1 MELWDRSRPS
11 INCNAISA
19 KIKLAGVINYSIRMP
34 LAVNGATI
42 VAPNTKSYPTC
53 EYVVYLLPCR
63 ILKGLWLTLT
73 PTDLALI
80 IFTHGVFFAYL
91 VYPYLFWIRCIDLH
105 FMCFIDT
112 NLLSNI
118 QLNIRYMIQERL
130 LPFAL
135 LDLDVGVSLF
145 KARGRAFQSVSN
157 FLTQYISS
165 TTGTIVAGDLR
176 SFAPI
181 RMCVYSCRDLS

>member
-1 MELWDRSRPS
+1 
-11 INCNAISA
+11 
-19 KIKLAGVINYSIRMP
+19 
-34 LAVNGATI
+34 
-42 VAPNTKSYPTC
+42 
-53 EYVVYLLPCR
+53 
-63 ILKGLWLTLT
+63 
-73 PTDLALI
+73 
-80 IFTHGVFFAYL
+80 
-91 VYPYLFWIRCIDLH
+91 
-105 FMCFIDT
+105 
-112 NLLSNI
+112 
-118 QLNIRYMIQERL
+118 MIQERL

>member
-11 INCNAISA
+11 INCNAIPA

-34 LAVNGATI
+34 LTINGATI

-118 QLNIRYMIQERL
+118 Q
-130 LPFAL
+130 
-135 LDLDVGVSLF
+135 F
-145 KARGRAFQSVSN
+145 KFPIYDTRETSA
-157 FLTQYISS
+157 
-165 TTGTIVAGDLR
+165 LR
-176 SFAPI
+176 SFGSRRWRFIVQSKGSCVPI
-181 RMCVYSCRDLS
+181 SI